1 MNAKINIIVILADLL
16 LLAGCRNKSN
26 KEENKDDNFVDY
38 PVVILPDTLH
48 ASVSDQYTLYPLSED
63 FMDRFFEK
71 AQTYIGSHVQAKAEF
86 PTEWGV
92 RCKERLPEGRE
103 LWLLQS
109 QSREW
114 MYLVITSGFGTQ
126 RILDLMPV
134 AVNVAIQKQDVLE
147 TELWNAYR
155 QADGN
160 TFTITKEYEW
170 IKSLTKA
177 TKQGF
182 MEDPEKYHRKSIVSE
197 QFVINASG
205 RFEMVEIADTLPDY
219 DAVIFFYNRNE
230 KPEMW
235 DECIPRLQAFCEENH
250 VLYEEVYQNYQQIT
264 VRDYDMT
271 SQFDCDITPYI
282 NGISCGMVMFKKG
295 ESPKSV
301 NFGSFEYM
309 QMCMRRYF
317 RISNP
322 AVL

>member
-1 MNAKINIIVILADLL
+1 MNAKINIIVILAGLL

-48 ASVSDQYTLYPLSED
+48 TSVSDQNTLYPLSED
-63 FMDRFFEK
+63 FLDRFFEK

-160 TFTITKEYEW
+160 TFMDQIPH
-170 IKSLTKA
+170 
-177 TKQGF
+177 QGHQTGLHGGSG
-182 MEDPEKYHRKSIVSE
+182 EIPPQIHRQRAVCH
-197 QFVINASG
+197 Q
-205 RFEMVEIADTLPDY
+205 RF
-219 DAVIFFYNRNE
+219 R
-230 KPEMW
+230 
-235 DECIPRLQAFCEENH
+235 
-250 VLYEEVYQNYQQIT
+250 T
-264 VRDYDMT
+264 VRDGG
-271 SQFDCDITPYI
+271 DCRHPSRLRCCHI
-282 NGISCGMVMFKKG
+282 F
-295 ESPKSV
+295 
-301 NFGSFEYM
+301 
-309 QMCMRRYF
+309 
-317 RISNP
+317 
-322 AVL
+322 L